1 MNSHNSAIASRTDF
15 PRVASRTVTMQ
26 RCRNWAVVLYP
37 FAYSSNASLPNL
49 CMIFFGKPEVA
60 VSQSLIIF
68 CCLHLRI
75 HLSLVSRI
83 SLLTGC
89 DAMFAWGKLFVPI
102 AYVYMSFL
110 LRSIFLALNTS
121 CTGLI
126 KEKKLPTCRKM
137 LWDLCIS

>member
-1 MNSHNSAIASRTDF
+1 MII
-15 PRVASRTVTMQ
+15 
-26 RCRNWAVVLYP
+26 
-37 FAYSSNASLPNL
+37 YSKL
-49 CMIFFGKPEVA
+49 EVA

-68 CCLHLRI
+68 CCVHQRI

-89 DAMFAWGKLFVPI
+89 DAMFAWGKLCVPI

-121 CTGLI
+121 MHWTYHG
-126 KEKKLPTCRKM
+126 KEITNMPE
-137 LWDLCIS
+137 DVV